1 MNIRKIKLALTV
13 GLMNTPSG
21 NVLQQIKELMHGF
34 RNEAGTFLGLQEV
47 DRTAL
52 NQNHEKQRYALRFE
66 RCTIDLDLITN
77 ATTKTQVIR
86 RFDLR

>member
-21 NVLQQIKELMHGF
+21 NALPLIKELMQGF
-34 RNEAGTFLGLQEV
+34 RSEVGSFLGLQEV
-47 DRTAL
+47 DRSAL
-52 NQNHEKQRYALRFE
+52 NQSHEKQRYALRFE

-77 ATTKTQVIR
+77 ATTNTQVIR

>member
-21 NVLQQIKELMHGF
+21 NVLQQTKELMQGF
-34 RNEAGTFLGLQEV
+34 SSEVGSFLGLHVV
-47 DRTAL
+47 DRSVL

-77 ATTKTQVIR
+77 ASTNTQVIR